1 MSDDSPIEPSKV
13 QTSAIE
19 PSQVRRAPDAPHSP
33 DKPARSPNLERA
45 AIDDDESVDRSL
57 RPQSFNEFVGQDS
70 IKENLGV
77 MVQSAKMR
85 DDTLDHVLLCGPPGL
100 GKTTMAHILAR
111 EMGANIHVTSGPA
124 LEQKKDLAGILSA
137 LEHGDMLFIDECH
150 RLNPV
155 IEENLYP
162 AMEDYYFDIVI
173 GNGPHARSMKLS
185 LPPFTMVG
193 ATTRAGLVSA
203 PLRSRFGQVARLK
216 YYNFDQL
223 TLVIKRSAKLLEI
236 GITDSGAIE
245 IARRSRGTPR
255 IANRLLRRVR
265 DYAIVDGDGHI
276 DGDLAD
282 YALAK
287 LKVDD
292 AGFDDLDRMYLHTL
306 TAKFGGGPAGLSTM
320 ASAIDEEKDTIETV
334 IEPYLLQQGYIQRTP
349 QGRVATRLAFEHM
362 NVPLPKSGQGS
373 LI

>member
-1 MSDDSPIEPSKV
+1 MSNDSSIERSD
-13 QTSAIE
+13 
-19 PSQVRRAPDAPHSP
+19 VRSSSEANSGANEGATERN
-33 DKPARSPNLERA
+33 PNLERDA
-45 AIDDDESVDRSL
+45 HGDDESVDRSL
-57 RPQSFNEFVGQDS
+57 RPQSFDDFVGQNS

-77 MVQSAKMR
+77 MVESAKMR
-85 DDTLDHVLLCGPPGL
+85 EDTLDHVLLCGPPGL

-111 EMGANIHVTSGPA
+111 EMNANIHVTSGPA
-124 LEQKKDLAGILSA
+124 LDQKKDLAGILSS

-185 LPPFTMVG
+185 LPPFTMAG

-203 PLRSRFGQVARLK
+203 PLRSRFGQVARLQ

-236 GITDSGAIE
+236 GLSETGAIE

-276 DGDLAD
+276 DVELAD

-287 LKVDD
+287 LEVDD
-292 AGFDDLDRMYLHTL
+292 AGFDALDRLYLEAL
-306 TAKFGGGPAGLSTM
+306 TSKFGGGPAGLSTL

-349 QGRVATRLAFEHM
+349 QGRIATRTAFEHM
-362 NVPLPKSGQGS
+362 DAPIPKDHQSS

>member
-1 MSDDSPIEPSKV
+1 MSKNSHIERSD
-13 QTSAIE
+13 
-19 PSQVRRAPDAPHSP
+19 VRRNADEQGA
-33 DKPARSPNLERA
+33 AGAENQRNPNIEREVVG
-45 AIDDDESVDRSL
+45 DDESVDRSL
-57 RPQSFNEFVGQDS
+57 RPQNFGEFVGQVS

-77 MVQSAKMR
+77 MVESAKMR
-85 DDTLDHVLLCGPPGL
+85 EDTLDHVLLCGPPGL

-111 EMGANIHVTSGPA
+111 EMNANIHVTSGPA
-124 LEQKKDLAGILSA
+124 LEQKKDLAGILSS

-162 AMEDYYFDIVI
+162 AMEDFYFDIVI

-203 PLRSRFGQVARLK
+203 PLRSRFGQVARLQ

-236 GITDSGAIE
+236 GITENGAVE

-276 DGDLAD
+276 DTDLAD

-287 LKVDD
+287 LEVDD
-292 AGFDDLDRMYLHTL
+292 AGFDSLDRLYLEAL
-306 TAKFGGGPAGLSTM
+306 TAKFGGGPAGLSTL

-349 QGRVATRLAFEHM
+349 QGRVATRTAFEHM
-362 NVPLPKSGQGS
+362 EVSIPEGAQSS
-373 LI
+373 IF

>member
-1 MSDDSPIEPSKV
+1 MSNDSHIERSN
-13 QTSAIE
+13 
-19 PSQVRRAPDAPHSP
+19 VRRSPDAATPEADTSNVGP
-33 DKPARSPNLERA
+33 NKRNPNLERA
-45 AIDDDESVDRSL
+45 ATDDDETIDRSL
-57 RPQSFNEFVGQDS
+57 RPQSFDEFVGQDS

-100 GKTTMAHILAR
+100 GKTTMANILAR
-111 EMGANIHVTSGPA
+111 EMNANIHVTSGPA
-124 LEQKKDLAGILSA
+124 LEQKKDLAGILSS

-203 PLRSRFGQVARLK
+203 PLRSRFGQVARLN
-216 YYNFDQL
+216 YYNFAQL
-223 TLVIKRSAKLLEI
+223 SLVIKRSAKLLEI
-236 GITDSGAIE
+236 GISDHGATE

-292 AGFDDLDRMYLHTL
+292 AGFDDLDRLYLEAL
-306 TAKFGGGPAGLSTM
+306 TAKFGGGPAGLSTL

-349 QGRVATRLAFEHM
+349 QGRIATRMAFEHM
-362 NVPLPKSGQGS
+362 DVPVPKGNQNK
-373 LI
+373 LL

>member
-1 MSDDSPIEPSKV
+1 MSNDSHIERSNV
-13 QTSAIE
+13 SASSD
-19 PSQVRRAPDAPHSP
+19 PA
-33 DKPARSPNLERA
+33 KPERSPNLERA
-45 AIDDDESVDRSL
+45 AVGDDEAVDRSL
-57 RPQSFNEFVGQDS
+57 RPQTFDEFVGQDS

-77 MVQSAKMR
+77 MVQSAQMR
-85 DDTLDHVLLCGPPGL
+85 EDTLDHVLLCGPPGL
-100 GKTTMAHILAR
+100 GKTTMAHILSR
-111 EMGANIHVTSGPA
+111 EMSANIHVTSGPA
-124 LEQKKDLAGILSA
+124 LEQKKDLAGILSS
-137 LEHGDMLFIDECH
+137 LDHGDMLFIDECH

-203 PLRSRFGQVARLK
+203 PLRSRFGQIARLN
-216 YYNFDQL
+216 YYSAAQL
-223 TLVIKRSAKLLEI
+223 RQVITRSAKLLEI
-236 GITDSGAIE
+236 GLTDTGASE

-265 DYAIVDGDGHI
+265 DYAIVDGLELI
-276 DGDLAD
+276 DEDLAK

-287 LKVDD
+287 LEVDD
-292 AGFDDLDRMYLHTL
+292 AGFDSLDRLYLRTL

-349 QGRVATRLAFEHM
+349 QGRVATRTAFEHM
-362 NVPLPKSGQGS
+362 DVPFPRDGQSS

>member
-1 MSDDSPIEPSKV
+1 MSDSNIERSN
-13 QTSAIE
+13 
-19 PSQVRRAPDAPHSP
+19 VRRRPDA
-33 DKPARSPNLERA
+33 DDAPAPAGRNPNLERA
-45 AIDDDESVDRSL
+45 AVDDDETVDRSL
-57 RPQSFNEFVGQDS
+57 RPQSFGDFVGQDA

-77 MVQSAKMR
+77 MVESAKMR

-100 GKTTMAHILAR
+100 GKTTMAHILSR
-111 EMGANIHVTSGPA
+111 EMNANIHVTSGPA
-124 LEQKKDLAGILSA
+124 LEQKKDLAGILSS
-137 LEHGDMLFIDECH
+137 LDHGDMLFIDECH

-203 PLRSRFGQVARLK
+203 PLRSRFGQIARLE
-216 YYNFDQL
+216 YYNHAQL
-223 TLVIKRSAKLLEI
+223 TSVITRSAGLLEI
-236 GITDSGAIE
+236 GISETGALE

-265 DYAIVDGDGHI
+265 DYAIVDGDGVI
-276 DGDLAD
+276 DHELAD
-282 YALAK
+282 YALGK
-287 LKVDD
+287 LAVDE
-292 AGFDDLDRMYLHTL
+292 AGFDSLDRLYLEAL
-306 TAKFGGGPAGLSTM
+306 TRKFGGGPAGLSTL

-349 QGRVATRLAFEHM
+349 QGRMATRMAFEHM
-362 NVPLPKSGQGS
+362 DVPYRTDSQGK

>member
-1 MSDDSPIEPSKV
+1 MSNDSNIERSNVRRRPESDDEP
-13 QTSAIE
+13 A
-19 PSQVRRAPDAPHSP
+19 A
-33 DKPARSPNLERA
+33 ARNPNVERTRVA
-45 AIDDDESVDRSL
+45 DDEDADYSL
-57 RPQSFNEFVGQDS
+57 RPKDFSEFVGQDS

-85 DDTLDHVLLCGPPGL
+85 EDTLDHVLLCGPPGL
-100 GKTTMAHILAR
+100 GKTTLAHILSR
-111 EMGANIHVTSGPA
+111 EMNANIHVTSGPA
-124 LEQKKDLAGILSA
+124 LEQKKDLAGILSS

-150 RLNPV
+150 RLNAV

-203 PLRSRFGQVARLK
+203 PLRSRFGQIARLN
-216 YYNFDQL
+216 YYSAEQL
-223 TLVIKRSAKLLEI
+223 ERVIKRSARLLEV
-236 GITDSGAIE
+236 GITEVGARE

-265 DYAIVDGDGHI
+265 DYATVDEVDAI
-276 DGDLAD
+276 DEELAD

-287 LKVDD
+287 LKVDE
-292 AGFDDLDRMYLHTL
+292 AGFDSLDRLYLEAL
-306 TAKFGGGPAGLSTM
+306 TSKFGGGPAGLSTL

-349 QGRVATRLAFEHM
+349 QGRVATRVAFEHM
-362 NVPLPKSGQGS
+362 EVPIPKGAQSS
-373 LI
+373 LL

>member
-1 MSDDSPIEPSKV
+1 MSNDSNIERSD
-13 QTSAIE
+13 
-19 PSQVRRAPDAPHSP
+19 VRRAPDAGKSAAAAQPAAQTRRSP
-33 DKPARSPNLERA
+33 DLERGA
-45 AIDDDESVDRSL
+45 ADDEESIDRSL
-57 RPQSFNEFVGQDS
+57 RPQSFDEFVGQDS

-85 DDTLDHVLLCGPPGL
+85 GDTLDHVLLCGPPGL

-124 LEQKKDLAGILSA
+124 LEQKKDLAGILSS
-137 LEHGDMLFIDECH
+137 LDHGDMLFIDECH

-203 PLRSRFGQVARLK
+203 PLRSRFGQVSRLK

-223 TLVIKRSAKLLEI
+223 TSVIKRSATLLDI
-236 GITDSGAIE
+236 GVSETGALE

-276 DGDLAD
+276 DNDLAD

-292 AGFDDLDRMYLHTL
+292 AGFDDLDRLYLDAL
-306 TAKFGGGPAGLSTM
+306 TSKFGGGPAGLSTL

-349 QGRVATRLAFEHM
+349 QGRVATRMAFEHM
-362 NVPLPKSGQGS
+362 NVPIPQNNQSS
-373 LI
+373 LL